1 MSGNMNGGY
10 VPYENLGGG
19 LGTSLYGS
27 NIQATANLG
36 LTGGGKI
43 RRRNR
48 TNKKHRS
55 TKRKMRRSKGKR
67 TKQCKCKI
75 CKCNPCLCGKSA
87 SMKGQGQG
95 QRRKTLEQLRAS
107 LKKYN

>member
-1 MSGNMNGGY
+1 MV
-10 VPYENLGGG
+10 VPLPTPQLTVNEGQIAG
-19 LGTSLYGS
+19 SPLYS
-27 NIQATANLG
+27 PN
-36 LTGGGKI
+36 LTGGGKRRRR

-87 SMKGQGQG
+87 SME
-95 QRRKTLEQLRAS
+95 RRKNLTDFRAS
-107 LKKYN
+107 LKKR

>member
-1 MSGNMNGGY
+1 MNGGY

-19 LGTSLYGS
+19 FGTSLYGS
-27 NIQATANLG
+27 DIQATANLG
-36 LTGGGKI
+36 SGLTGGGKRRR

-75 CKCNPCLCGKSA
+75 CKCNPCLCGKSD
-87 SMKGQGQG
+87 SMKGQG
-95 QRRKTLEQLRAS
+95 RKTLAQLRAS
-107 LKKYN
+107 LKKNN

>member
-1 MSGNMNGGY
+1 MNGGY

-19 LGTSLYGS
+19 FGTSLYGS
-27 NIQATANLG
+27 DIQATANLG
-36 LTGGGKI
+36 SGLTGGGKRRR

-75 CKCNPCLCGKSA
+75 CKCNPCLCGKSD
-87 SMKGQGQG
+87 SMKGQG
-95 QRRKTLEQLRAS
+95 RKTLAQLRAS

>member
-1 MSGNMNGGY
+1 MPTMMEG
-10 VPYENLGGG
+10 PPHLGALASPSQVAGAPV
-19 LGTSLYGS
+19 TYGVNDFS
-27 NIQATANLG
+27 
-36 LTGGGKI
+36 LTGGGKR

-75 CKCNPCLCGKSA
+75 CKCNPCICGKNA
-87 SMKGQGQG
+87 SMKG
-95 QRRKTLEQLRAS
+95 RKNLEKFRATL
-107 LKKYN
+107 K

>member
-36 LTGGGKI
+36 SGLTGGGKRR

-75 CKCNPCLCGKSA
+75 CKCNPCLCGKSV
-87 SMKGQGQG
+87 SMQG
-95 QRRKTLEQLRAS
+95 RKTLAQLRAS

>member
-1 MSGNMNGGY
+1 MV
-10 VPYENLGGG
+10 VPLPPPHLEALAGPSQVAGAHVN
-19 LGTSLYGS
+19 YGVNFS
-27 NIQATANLG
+27 
-36 LTGGGKI
+36 LTGGGKRR

-75 CKCNPCLCGKSA
+75 CKCNPCLCGKSD
-87 SMKGQGQG
+87 SMKG
-95 QRRKTLEQLRAS
+95 RKTLAQLRAS

>member
-1 MSGNMNGGY
+1 MNGGY

-19 LGTSLYGS
+19 FGTSLYGG
-27 NIQATANLG
+27 NIQATAS
-36 LTGGGKI
+36 LTGGGK
-43 RRRNR
+43 RKRKR
-48 TNKKHRS
+48 TNRKSRS

-87 SMKGQGQG
+87 SMKGQEQG
-95 QRRKTLEQLRAS
+95 QVRKNLKRFRAS
-107 LKKYN
+107 LKKNIINIL

>member
-27 NIQATANLG
+27 NIQATANLVSG
-36 LTGGGKI
+36 LTGGGKRR

-87 SMKGQGQG
+87 SMKG
-95 QRRKTLEQLRAS
+95 RKNLRVFRAS

>member
-19 LGTSLYGS
+19 YGTSLYGS
-27 NIQATANLG
+27 NIQATADLG
-36 LTGGGKI
+36 LTGGGKRR

-75 CKCNPCLCGKSA
+75 CKCNPCLCGKSD
-87 SMKGQGQG
+87 SMQAQE
-95 QRRKTLEQLRAS
+95 RKTLAQLRAQ

>member
-19 LGTSLYGS
+19 LGASLYGS
-27 NIQATANLG
+27 NIQATDNLGSG
-36 LTGGGKI
+36 LTGGGKRR

-75 CKCNPCLCGKSA
+75 CKCNPCLCGKSV
-87 SMKGQGQG
+87 SMKG
-95 QRRKTLEQLRAS
+95 RKNLKGFRAG
-107 LKKYN
+107 LKSGRI